1 MKQSLCNE
9 LPYDT
14 KYGGKVY
21 HLTPYFNRVLA
32 VFDIQQRNDLT
43 DSDKLDLSLYLLV
56 SQSGKI
62 GDKAAV
68 LNCIFDLLIEPSKNK
83 SDKKCV
89 DFIQDAP
96 YIYAAFMQAYRI
108 DLFIEQNR
116 MHWWK
121 FLSLFR
127 GLPDDVRIMQ
137 IMSIRSKP
145 IPKATQYNRD
155 EINQLIQLKHEYAL
169 EISQEERE
177 KQYADGLKKIAKA
190 LGGLANEKS

>member
-1 MKQSLCNE
+1 MKQSFYDE
-9 LPYDT
+9 LPYKI
-14 KYGGKVY
+14 KYGGKVFY
-21 HLTPYFNRVLA
+21 LTPYFNRVLA
-32 VFDIQQRNDLT
+32 VFDTQQRNDLT
-43 DSDKLDLSLYLLV
+43 NNDKLDLSLYLLANKAN
-56 SQSGKI
+56 KI
-62 GDKAAV
+62 RDKAAV
-68 LNCIFDLLIEPSKNK
+68 LNCIFDLLIEPGKNK

-96 YIYAAFMQAYRI
+96 YIYAGFMQAYRI
-108 DLFIEQNR
+108 DLFEEQNR

-127 GLPDDVRIMQ
+127 ALPDDVRIMQ

-190 LGGLANEKS
+190 LGGLANEKN